1 MTVSRAVLKKIFG
14 CEKPLIG
21 NVHLPPLPGTP
32 RYDGS
37 SVADLTKIALADV
50 RAYEDGGMDGLI
62 LENHGDIPFLK
73 PANIGPEVIA
83 SMTAIVQT
91 ISERTALPFGINLLA
106 NHAVGALAIAHATAA
121 RFVRVNQWVNGYV
134 ANEGFVEGLS
144 GEALRFRR
152 AIGADSVA
160 IFADVHVKHGSHA
173 VTSDRSVSELAR
185 DTEFFDA
192 DVAIATGNRTGDAIP
207 PDEIAGIRAG
217 TALEVIGGSGLTAEN
232 APTLMMLLDGAIVGS
247 SLKAGNHWS
256 GPVDLTKVKEMVAS
270 VVEFRGQSI

>member
-1 MTVSRAVLKKIFG
+1 MNVSRAVLQNIFG

-37 SVADLTKIALADV
+37 SVADLTRIALADV

-62 LENHGDIPFLK
+62 LENHGDLPFLK
-73 PANIGPEVIA
+73 PDSIGPEVIA
-83 SMTAIVQT
+83 SMTAIVQA
-91 ISERTALPFGINLLA
+91 ISARTGLPFGINLLA
-106 NHAVGALAIAHATAA
+106 NHAIGALAIADATAA

-134 ANEGFVEGLS
+134 ANEGFVEGRS

-152 AIGADSVA
+152 AIGADDVA

-207 PDEIAGIRAG
+207 PDEITAIREG
-217 TALEVIGGSGLTAEN
+217 TALEVIGGSGMTAEN
-232 APTLMMLLDGAIVGS
+232 ALDLMMHLDGAIVGS
-247 SLKAGNHWS
+247 SLKVGSHWS
-256 GPVDLTKVKEMVAS
+256 GPVDEAKVEALVARVSDLRGS
-270 VVEFRGQSI
+270 V